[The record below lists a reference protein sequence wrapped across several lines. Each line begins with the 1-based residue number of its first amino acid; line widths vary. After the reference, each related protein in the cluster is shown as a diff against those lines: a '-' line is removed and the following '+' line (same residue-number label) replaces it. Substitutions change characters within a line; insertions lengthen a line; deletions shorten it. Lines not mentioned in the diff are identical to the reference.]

1 MAYSTIPKGS
11 LFMNTLLYTGNGA
24 TSNPLTGL
32 GFQPDFN
39 WTKYRNASAFHSLS
53 DVVRGVN
60 SQIYSNDTSAQAAG
74 TNSVQSFNSD
84 GLTVGSDSN
93 YNGNGGTYVS
103 WNWKAGT
110 GQGSPNTDGSI
121 NTTYTSVNTTAK
133 FSISLYTGTGS
144 NATIGHGLGAV
155 PSMVMTK
162 RLSAGDDWIVWN
174 KDLTNPA
181 SYLYLNGTNDEMG
194 SVPAYQNIT
203 PTSTLLY
210 PGTDGR
216 TNNSGQTYITYCFA
230 DVKGYSKMAS
240 YVGNGNANGTFIY
253 TGFKPAFFMAKRKS
267 ASGDP
272 WVLIDN
278 KRNTFNAL
286 SNTLTPNDTNA
297 ANTGTDRADFLSNG
311 IKIRTT
317 SDAWNGSGSSY
328 IYMAFAENPFVATS
342 GSDAIPVTAR

>member
-11 LFMNTLLYTGNGA
+11 LYMNTLLYTGNGA

-121 NTTYTSVNTTAK
+121 NTTYTSVNTTAG
-133 FSISLYTGTGS
+133 FSISSYTGTGS

-155 PSMVMTK
+155 PKMIIIKKLNASADWMVYNHSLGNNK
-162 RLSAGDDWIVWN
+162 YLSLNTTAAEDTGHWN
-174 KDLTNPA
+174 ST
-181 SYLYLNGTNDEMG
+181 S
-194 SVPAYQNIT
+194 
-203 PTSTLLY
+203 PTATVFSI
-210 PGTDGR
+210 GTDQR
-216 TNNSGQTYITYCFA
+216 VNQSSATYIAYCFA
-230 DVKGYSKMAS
+230 EKQGYSKFES
-240 YVGNGNANGTFIY
+240 YTGTGNADGPFIY
-253 TGFKPAFFMAKRKS
+253 TGFKPAF
-267 ASGDP
+267 
-272 WVLIDN
+272 VLIKVSSTTNDWEIHDN
-278 KRNTFNAL
+278 KRGPSNVINAILQPNL
-286 SNTLTPNDTNA
+286 SAVESTS
-297 ANTGTDRADFLSNG
+297 GREIDFLSNG
-311 IKIRTT
+311 FKLR
-317 SDAWNGSGSSY
+317 NGSSQNNNSGSTF
-328 IYMAFAENPFVATS
+328 IYMAFGQSLVGTNNVPC
-342 GSDAIPVTAR
+342 TAR

>member
-11 LFMNTLLYTGNGA
+11 LYMNTLLYTGNGA

-103 WNWKAGT
+103 WNWKANGA
-110 GQGSPNTDGSI
+110 GST
-121 NTTYTSVNTTAK
+121 NTTGSLDSTVSVNTTAG
-133 FSISLYTGTGS
+133 FSIVKWTGDRSQTQ
-144 NATIGHGLGAV
+144 TIGHGLGSIPKMIIIKNLSVGQGWTVYSSEIGANE
-155 PSMVMTK
+155 
-162 RLSAGDDWIVWN
+162 RLVLNNDSAKGTCTACFGNTRPTSSVFTVGDDA
-174 KDLTNPA
+174 DT
-181 SYLYLNGTNDEMG
+181 NGTGNAMI
-194 SVPAYQNIT
+194 A
-203 PTSTLLY
+203 
-210 PGTDGR
+210 
-216 TNNSGQTYITYCFA
+216 YCFA

-240 YVGNGNANGTFIY
+240 YIGNGSSTDGTFVY
-253 TGFKPAFFMAKRKS
+253 TGFKPAFVLWKKSSDTGNWLMMDDKRS
-267 ASGDP
+267 
-272 WVLIDN
+272 
-278 KRNTFNAL
+278 TFNFAQTYL
-286 SNTLTPNDTNA
+286 KANA
-297 ANTGTDRADFLSNG
+297 TAAEDVTSSDIRWDFLSNG
-311 IKIRTT
+311 LKCRGDSSSIN
-317 SDAWNGSGSSY
+317 SSGAKY
-328 IYMAFAENPFVATS
+328 IYMAFASNPFVATS